1 MTLNLIQNFSTYF
14 PFLYRLNNYNNNNN
28 NNNNNTNHNNNNTTT
43 KSEEH
48 GKIKREPKNKR

>member
-28 NNNNNTNHNNNNTTT
+28 NNNNNNTNHNNNNTTT

-48 GKIKREPKNKR
+48 GKIKRAKE